1 VVPSVIVHEPVAGVA
16 QVLSPRRKV
25 VASAVPVAFKSAE
38 IVPVP
43 VIGEGF
49 TEASTKVVPVLSA
62 VIETEPPPPEEEIL
76 MVLLVVPSKVIPAPA
91 TKLIVGLG
99 EIEVCPET
107 VPPSALVSMLGLP
120 APPEPEKALAMFFMC
135 CIAI

>member
-1 VVPSVIVHEPVAGVA
+1 VVVIVPPVMGA
-16 QVLSPRRKV
+16 V
-25 VASAVPVAFKSAE
+25 VATLVTVPE
-38 IVPVP
+38 P
-43 VIGEGF
+43 
-49 TEASTKVVPVLSA
+49 
-62 VIETEPPPPEEEIL
+62 PPPPEEEIL

>member
-1 VVPSVIVHEPVAGVA
+1 
-16 QVLSPRRKV
+16 
-25 VASAVPVAFKSAE
+25 
-38 IVPVP
+38 
-43 VIGEGF
+43 
-49 TEASTKVVPVLSA
+49 
-62 VIETEPPPPEEEIL
+62 
-76 MVLLVVPSKVIPAPA
+76 
-91 TKLIVGLG
+91 LIVGLG